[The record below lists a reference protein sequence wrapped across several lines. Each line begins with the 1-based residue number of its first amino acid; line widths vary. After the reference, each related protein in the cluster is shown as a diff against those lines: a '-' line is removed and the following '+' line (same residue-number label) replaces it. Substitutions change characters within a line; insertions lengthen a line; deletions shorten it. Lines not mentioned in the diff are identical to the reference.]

1 MQTQK
6 HNFKINQI
14 IKNFKKIKKKKK
26 KDRSHLTHLDCVGDE
41 DE

>member
-26 KDRSHLTHLDCVGDE
+26 DRSHLTHLDCVGDE